1 MDVSRLECFEAQ
13 VAHSDKSCAQLI
25 QTEATL
31 DLEKREMAIAWY
43 NLTDE
48 GRSHEEFAHATVLF
62 TDPADWCREW
72 DRVSHL
78 VNSRIESL
86 DRMAQEGK
94 ANRLNRNMAYQ
105 LFKNVVDYADVYRGM
120 QSVVLN
126 DNEAYADIILDNDRH
141 GTWHTPPHW
150 TDSLFHI
157 GGFVLNGSDTSN
169 TKDFFYVTPGWDNC
183 RMSVPTVPGGKY
195 RSYVRMTPA
204 EDKDLWASGDV
215 YVLQDNKVV
224 GMLTDMKFRRVPRI
238 LMNRFFSPSDEV
250 TMKGDIP
257 TSVPSIAPKPATSVA
272 HAPAA
277 APAPIHASAPELV
290 KAATPASAS
299 APGAPAAPAPSD
311 PPAPPPPATGA
322 KSSPATSNNPI
333 INDALKIIS
342 RESGLDASELTD
354 EASFIELGVD
364 SLMSLVLSEKF
375 KAELG
380 LDVKSSVFIECP
392 NIGELKAWLDQ

>member
-1 MDVSRLECFEAQ
+1 MDVSHLECFEAQ
-13 VAHSDKSCAQLI
+13 VAHADKSRAQLI

-62 TDPADWCREW
+62 TDPVDWRREW

-120 QSVVLN
+120 HSVVLN
-126 DNEAYADIILDNDRH
+126 DDEAYADIVLDNDRH

-150 TDSLFHI
+150 TDSLFHL

-183 RMSVPTVPGGKY
+183 RMSGPILPGGKY
-195 RSYVRMTPA
+195 RSYVRMTPT
-204 EDKDLWASGDV
+204 EEKDLWASGDV

-224 GMLTDMKFRRVPRI
+224 GMLTEMKFRRVPRI

-257 TSVPSIAPKPATSVA
+257 TSVPAIAPKPATSSGHA
-272 HAPAA
+272 PAPAA
-277 APAPIHASAPELV
+277 APAPAPAKAPEPVKAAPASAPTPAPET
-290 KAATPASAS
+290 KATPA
-299 APGAPAAPAPSD
+299 
-311 PPAPPPPATGA
+311 T
-322 KSSPATSNNPI
+322 SSNPL

>member
-1 MDVSRLECFEAQ
+1 
-13 VAHSDKSCAQLI
+13 
-25 QTEATL
+25 
-31 DLEKREMAIAWY
+31 
-43 NLTDE
+43 
-48 GRSHEEFAHATVLF
+48 
-62 TDPADWCREW
+62 
-72 DRVSHL
+72 
-78 VNSRIESL
+78 
-86 DRMAQEGK
+86 MAQEGK

-126 DNEAYADIILDNDRH
+126 DDEAYADIVLDNDRH

-150 TDSLFHI
+150 TDSLFHL

-183 RMSVPTVPGGKY
+183 RMSVPMLPGGKY
-195 RSYVRMTPA
+195 RSYVRMTPT
-204 EDKDLWASGDV
+204 EEKDLWASGDV

-224 GMLTDMKFRRVPRI
+224 GMLTEMKFRRVPRI

-257 TSVPSIAPKPATSVA
+257 TSVPAIAPKPATSSGHA
-272 HAPAA
+272 PAPAA
-277 APAPIHASAPELV
+277 APAPAPAKAPEPAEAAAPVSAP
-290 KAATPASAS
+290 
-299 APGAPAAPAPSD
+299 APAAPAPR
-311 PPAPPPPATGA
+311 APETKAAPT
-322 KSSPATSNNPI
+322 TSTNPI